1 LKFIKDT
8 LLVFSNRIIIVILG
22 IAVAIIIAKVLGPS
36 GKGSYALIILIPSL
50 LLILGN
56 LGIGISNVYLGGK
69 KKYNW
74 VDITSNSLMSAL
86 GLGVI
91 LTIVFLIY
99 FLNFSP
105 SFLKDI
111 ESQCILLATLVL
123 PFSFLTMYFSHI
135 LLGQNR
141 IKEYNLVSL
150 SQKSILVVLIVFF
163 LLVLNR
169 GVFGAILAWV
179 CATLVATII
188 SILLVRKTTRII
200 WFFYPPL
207 FRDSIKFGIK
217 GYLGNIIQFL
227 NYRLDMVLIA
237 FFMDISFVGYYSV
250 AVILAEALWYFPVA
264 VGTVIFARTP
274 GLSTEEANKSTPQIC
289 RNTFFFTILV
299 ALVLFALGRYIIIL
313 FFGSVFLLALKP
325 LWILLPGVIA
335 LSICKV
341 LGNEIIGRGRPLII
355 TTASG
360 ISLAINVSLNLLLI
374 PRMGIVGAAWASSVS
389 YTITT
394 IVVLI
399 AFMKIS
405 KNSLFDTIIIKP
417 QDLKA
422 YSDVLVK
429 IGSRFQSLLLKSIN
443 TLIAK

>member
-1 LKFIKDT
+1 MI
-8 LLVFSNRIIIVILG
+8 FSTKIITVILG

-36 GKGSYALIILIPSL
+36 GKGSYALIILIPTL

-74 VDITSNSLMSAL
+74 GDITSNSLISAL
-86 GLGVI
+86 GLGTI
-91 LTIVFLIY
+91 LIIAFLIY
-99 FLNFSP
+99 FLNFPP

-111 ESQCILLATLVL
+111 EPQCILLVTLVL
-123 PFSFLTMYFSHI
+123 PFSFLTMYFNHI

-141 IKEYNLVSL
+141 IKEYNLVRL
-150 SQKSILVVLIVFF
+150 SQSSILVILIVFF
-163 LLVLNR
+163 LLALN
-169 GVFGAILAWV
+169 GGIFGAILAWV
-179 CATLVATII
+179 CSTLVTTII
-188 SILLVRKTTRII
+188 SILLVHKTTRIT

-217 GYLGNIIQFL
+217 GYLGDVIQLL
-227 NYRLDMVLIA
+227 NYRLDMFLIA
-237 FFMDISFVGYYSV
+237 FFMSISFVGYYSV
-250 AVILAEALWYFPVA
+250 AVVLAEALWYFPAA
-264 VGTVIFARTP
+264 VGVVIFARTP
-274 GLSTEEANKSTPQIC
+274 GLSTKEANKSTPQIC
-289 RNTFFFTILV
+289 RNTFFITILA
-299 ALVLFALGRYIIIL
+299 ALVLFALGRYIITL

-341 LGNEIIGRGRPLII
+341 LGNEITGRGRPLINTI
-355 TTASG
+355 ASG
-360 ISLAINVSLNLLLI
+360 VSLAMNVPLNLLLI

-389 YTITT
+389 YTVTAI
-394 IVVLI
+394 IVLI

-417 QDLKA
+417 QDLKV
-422 YSDVLVK
+422 YIDVLAK
-429 IGSRFQSLLLKSIN
+429 IGSRFQSTIVNSRLRW
-443 TLIAK
+443 